1 MSKIKV
7 EQKENTMEKSKRG
20 RKKIP
25 DSQKRKST
33 SFSLPSH
40 QIEFLK
46 LLKHRSEFVEN
57 LIENYLSN
65 LKSDKKN

>member
-1 MSKIKV
+1 
-7 EQKENTMEKSKRG
+7 MEKSKRG

-25 DSQKRKST
+25 ENQKRKST
-33 SFSLPSH
+33 SFSLPAH

-46 LLKHRSEFVEN
+46 LLKHRSEFVED
-57 LIENYLSN
+57 LIEKYLRD